1 MENTNLFLDLTE
13 SEMLALCKRVMN
25 LEPAARDCVVER
37 YDGID
42 LDALILTHA
51 RTWYDRLLMEAPAAL
66 LPTDDLKD
74 LVSLTDCGQGV
85 VQAHLPECCVRPLE
99 VQLQHWEHSVT
110 SFVSAG
116 DCEAQLQLNPWTRGG
131 LHHPV
136 AVDHGNHLMLYSL
149 PVGLTPVLVMAR
161 CVVYRQDRFCFHH
174 SAVSMLATYL
184 AQAVTLTPEL

>member
-51 RTWYDRLLMEAPAAL
+51 RTWYSRLLIEAPATL
-66 LPTDDLKD
+66 LPTDDIKD
-74 LVSLTDCGQGV
+74 LITLVDCGQGV
-85 VQAHLPECCVRPLE
+85 VRAHLPECCVRPLE

-110 SFVSAG
+110 TFASPQDG
-116 DCEAQLQLNPWTRGG
+116 LAQLQLNPWTRGG
-131 LHHPV
+131 MHHPV
-136 AVDHGNHLMLYSL
+136 AVDHGSHLMLYSL
-149 PVGLTPVLVMAR
+149 PLGQTPVLLQAR
-161 CVVYRQDRFCFHH
+161 CVVHRQDRFCFHH
-174 SAVSMLATYL
+174 SAVASLTTHL